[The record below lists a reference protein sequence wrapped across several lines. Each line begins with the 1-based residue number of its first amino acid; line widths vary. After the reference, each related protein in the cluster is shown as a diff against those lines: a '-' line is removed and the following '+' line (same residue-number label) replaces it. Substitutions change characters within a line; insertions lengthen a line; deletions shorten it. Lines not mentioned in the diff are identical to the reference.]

1 MKITGRRIV
10 SDGAAGHSKDAASVN
25 FDAGGAGG
33 TGVTGDIAAV
43 HGEGTAVLHGNSP
56 GVGIISG
63 AAGQGAGAFFAAV
76 IQGETTS
83 FGDNDDIRVVR
94 RGDRVSGQVN
104 HSIRAA
110 ADVFFE
116 FDILQQS
123 DGFAVG
129 GGFYSIIERGI
140 SFTAINLGN
149 SLFCGQ
155 NLAVFILGQI

>member
-1 MKITGRRIV
+1 MNITGRSIV
-10 SDGAAGHSKDAASVN
+10 SDGAAGHGEGAVAAKADTGS
-25 FDAGGAGG
+25 AGG
-33 TGVTGDIAAV
+33 TGVTDDIAAV

-83 FGDNDDIRVVR
+83 SGDDDDIRVVR

-110 ADVFFE
+110 DDVFFE